1 MADNDDKT
9 VKELIDAATRAELE
23 KWFSLPSF
31 QQLPA
36 QEAAAT
42 AARPPSAQEEERAAY
57 IKKVDAALAAV
68 DPKMLE
74 AHGRRVA
81 RLTAQRAFTAVID
94 THIDPSIMKFD
105 ETMAEHAHTIAEPR
119 TYEMPSDRDEN
130 LAEATPQALL
140 RDLHRPELF
149 FEKTF
154 EVVDVAEQNRVD
166 RNAIIAEA
174 LAFRRASLD
183 RRESRFREA
192 RAMVLEVRKDR
203 RRPWTELIQHMRNR
217 RVKE

>member
-31 QQLPA
+31 QQLA
-36 QEAAAT
+36 EQEAAA
-42 AARPPSAQEEERAAY
+42 AARPPSAQEQERAAY
-57 IKKVDAALAAV
+57 IAKVDAALAAV

-81 RLTAQRAFTAVID
+81 RLSAQKAFTAVID
-94 THIDPSIMKFD
+94 THVDPSIMKFD
-105 ETMAEHAHTIAEPR
+105 ETMTEQAHTIAEPR
-119 TYEMPSDRDEN
+119 TYEMPTDRAEN

-154 EVVDVAEQNRVD
+154 EVLDVAEQSRVD

-183 RRESRFREA
+183 RRESLFREA
-192 RAMVLEVRKDR
+192 RALVLEVRKDR
-203 RRPWTELIQHMRNR
+203 RRPWIELIQHMRNR